1 MAVTDLLDALRQRL
15 HTCGQQ
21 VSEHAL
27 IGELAEAGLLP
38 RSFNSDKLTLFQ
50 THFMLFNALY
60 RLSDELASR
69 QLALEIGLVN
79 IRVRALELHE
89 GRAALDSGDRASL
102 RAYYLDWSNF
112 TGATEEGVVELLENF
127 WQHFG
132 RAPVA
137 APEKQAALALLE
149 LREPVTWREIKQR
162 YRRLAMRE
170 HPDRGGSNASLQ
182 ALNEAMAVLARAYKP
197 C

>member
-1 MAVTDLLDALRQRL
+1 MTDLLAALRQRL
-15 HTCGQQ
+15 HTCGQR

-27 IGELAEAGLLP
+27 ICELAEEGLLP

-60 RLSDELASR
+60 RLSDELAAR

-79 IRVRALELHE
+79 ICVRPLASGE
-89 GRAALDSGDRASL
+89 GGATVGTGERAALRD
-102 RAYYLDWSNF
+102 YYLDWSNF
-112 TGATEEGVVELLENF
+112 TGATEEGVAELLDNF

-137 APEKQAALALLE
+137 AAEKQAALARLE
-149 LREPVTWREIKQR
+149 LNEPVTWRDIKQR

-170 HPDRGGSNASLQ
+170 HPDRGGTNAGLQ